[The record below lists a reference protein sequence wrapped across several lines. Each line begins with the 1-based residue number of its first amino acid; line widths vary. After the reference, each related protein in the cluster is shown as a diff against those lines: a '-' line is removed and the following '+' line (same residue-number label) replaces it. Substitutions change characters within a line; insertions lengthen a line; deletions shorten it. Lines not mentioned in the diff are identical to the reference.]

1 MEWVRLLPGFAGSL
15 CGYLRCVRQRG
26 KRLQW
31 GDSTGGMLEVDPV
44 LVGLITVILLFI
56 LFVYLM
62 IRRTVTAFTDG
73 MREGSKRD

>member
-1 MEWVRLLPGFAGSL
+1 
-15 CGYLRCVRQRG
+15 
-26 KRLQW
+26 
-31 GDSTGGMLEVDPV
+31 MLEVDPV

-73 MREGSKRD
+73 MREGSKRE

>member
-1 MEWVRLLPGFAGSL
+1 
-15 CGYLRCVRQRG
+15 
-26 KRLQW
+26 
-31 GDSTGGMLEVDPV
+31 MLEVDPV

>member
-1 MEWVRLLPGFAGSL
+1 
-15 CGYLRCVRQRG
+15 
-26 KRLQW
+26 
-31 GDSTGGMLEVDPV
+31 MLEVDPV
-44 LVGLITVILLFI
+44 LVGLITVILLFV